1 LGRRKKQKL
10 VDITKKYGEKK
21 EKKEQGSSWRKKR
34 ANPNPNSIGVL

>member
-21 EKKEQGSSWRKKR
+21 EKKRAGIFMEKKK
-34 ANPNPNSIGVL
+34 S